1 MSFARNERDCD
12 PKLKI
17 RIVIYFGLARLNV
30 LSATGI
36 A

>member
-1 MSFARNERDCD
+1 MSFVRDKRD
-12 PKLKI
+12 SYPKLKI
-17 RIVIYFGLARLNV
+17 RIVIYFGLVHLNV